1 MRVGIEAINFYGG
14 ATVLDIRSLFEAR
27 QLDLRRFDNLLL
39 RRKSVALPCED
50 PVSFAVNAA
59 RPLVEALTPAE
70 RARIELVVCGS
81 ESGVDFGKSLSTYVH
96 HYLGLGR
103 TCRLFE
109 VKQACYGGTAALQ
122 MAVGFIASQ
131 ASPGAKALVI
141 GTDIGRA
148 TIRGSYVEPSQG
160 AGAVAMLV
168 GADPAVLELD
178 FGANGYHGYEVMDT
192 CRPAADV
199 ETGDSDLSLIA
210 YLDCLEHSFAE
221 YARRVEGA
229 DFVDTFD
236 YLAFHTPF
244 PGMVKGAHRM
254 LLRKLKGAAPAAAE
268 DDFARRVVPS
278 LRYCQEVGNIYSA
291 TVYLALCGLLDG
303 ADLSVPRRLGLFSY
317 GSGCCGEFFSGVAGP
332 EARARL
338 GALRKA
344 EHLAQRVPLTL
355 PQYEQL
361 IDAGLEWVFGV
372 KDKEVDLT
380 PYRDLYDRALA
391 GRGLLVLRRIRGY
404 HREYEWS

>member
-1 MRVGIEAINFYGG
+1 MSVGIESINFYGG
-14 ATVLDIRSLFEAR
+14 RTVLDIRSLFEAR
-27 QLDLRRFDNLLL
+27 QLDMRRFDNLMLE
-39 RRKSVALPCED
+39 RKSVALPCED
-50 PVSFAVNAA
+50 AVSLAVNAA
-59 RPLVEALTPAE
+59 KPLIDALSPEE
-70 RARIELVVCGS
+70 RARIEMVVVGS
-81 ESGVDFGKSLSTYVH
+81 ESGVDFGKSMSTYVH

-122 MAVGFIASQ
+122 MAVGFVASQ

-168 GADPAVLELD
+168 SDNPEIFELD

-192 CRPAADV
+192 CRPAPDI

-210 YLDCLEHSFAE
+210 YLDCLEHAFAE
-221 YARRVEGA
+221 YARRVQGA
-229 DFVDTFD
+229 DFIDTFD

-254 LLRKLKGAAPAAAE
+254 LLRKLKGAAPAAA
-268 DDFARRVVPS
+268 DADFTRRVTPS
-278 LRYCQEVGNIYSA
+278 LRYCTEIGNIYSA
-291 TVYLALCGLLDG
+291 TVYLALCGLIDH
-303 ADLSVPRRLGLFSY
+303 ADLSQPRRIGLFSY

-332 EARARL
+332 QSQAKLR
-338 GALRKA
+338 ALRRA
-344 EHLAQRVPLTL
+344 ESLRDRHVLTL
-355 PQYEQL
+355 PEYEL
-361 IDAGLEWVFGV
+361 LLDAAMEWLFGI
-372 KDKEVDLT
+372 KDKEVDLSA
-380 PYRDLYDRALA
+380 YRSIYDRAMA
-391 GRGLLVLRRIRGY
+391 GRGLLVLKRISGY
-404 HREYEWS
+404 HREYVWS

>member
-1 MRVGIEAINFYGG
+1 MSVGIEAINFYGG
-14 ATVLDIRSLFEAR
+14 RTVLDIRALFHAR
-27 QLDLRRFDNLLL
+27 QLDLRRFDNLMLQ
-39 RRKSVALPCED
+39 RKSVALPCED
-50 PVSFAVNAA
+50 PVSCAVNAA
-59 RPLVEALTPAE
+59 KPLVDALSPE
-70 RARIELVVCGS
+70 QRAQIELVIVGS
-81 ESGVDFGKSLSTYVH
+81 ESGVDFGKSISTYVH

-122 MAVGFIASQ
+122 MATGFIASQ

-160 AGAVAMLV
+160 AGAVAMIV
-168 GADPAVLELD
+168 GDAPEILELD

-192 CRPAADV
+192 CRPAPDV

-210 YLDCLEHSFAE
+210 YLDCLEHAFAE
-221 YARRVEGA
+221 YARRVQGA

-254 LLRKLKGAAPAAAE
+254 LLRKLKGAAPAAA
-268 DDFARRVVPS
+268 DADFARRVAPS
-278 LRYCQEVGNIYSA
+278 LRYCTEIGNIYSA
-291 TVYLALCGLLDG
+291 TVYLALCGVIDG
-303 ADLSVPRRLGLFSY
+303 AELTQPRRVGLFSY
-317 GSGCCGEFFSGVAGP
+317 GSGCCGEFFSGVIGP
-332 EARARL
+332 AAQARL
-338 GALRKA
+338 RALRKPDSLRDRH
-344 EHLAQRVPLTL
+344 ELTL
-355 PQYEQL
+355 PEYEL
-361 IDAGLEWVFGV
+361 LLDAGLEWVFGI

-380 PYRDLYDRALA
+380 PYRAIYDRALA
-391 GRGLLVLRRIRGY
+391 GRGLLVLKRIAGY
-404 HREYEWS
+404 HREYDWS

>member
-1 MRVGIEAINFYGG
+1 MRVGIESINFYGG
-14 ATVLDIRSLFEAR
+14 RTVLDIRMLFEAR
-27 QLDLRRFDNLLL
+27 QLDLRRFDNLMLQ
-39 RRKSVALPCED
+39 RKSVALPCED
-50 PVSFAVNAA
+50 PITLAVNAA
-59 RPLVEALTPAE
+59 KPLVDALTPEE
-70 RARIELVVCGS
+70 RARIELLVVGT

-122 MAVGFIASQ
+122 MATGFVASQ
-131 ASPGAKALVI
+131 AAPGAKALVI

-160 AGAVAMLV
+160 AGSVAMLV
-168 GADPAVLELD
+168 GDNPETFELD

-192 CRPAADV
+192 CRPAADI

-210 YLDCLEHSFAE
+210 YLECLEHSFAE
-221 YARRVEGA
+221 YARRVDGA
-229 DFVDTFD
+229 DFVGTFD

-254 LLRKLKGAAPAAAE
+254 LLRKLKGAAPAVADA
-268 DDFARRVVPS
+268 DFARRVTPS
-278 LRYCQEVGNIYSA
+278 LRYCTEIGNIYSA
-291 TVYLALCGLLDG
+291 TVYLALCGLIDG
-303 ADLSVPRRLGLFSY
+303 ADLSQPRRIGVYSY

-332 EARARL
+332 QSQAKL

-344 EHLAQRVPLTL
+344 AALADRHVLTM
-355 PQYEQL
+355 PEYEL
-361 IDAGLEWVFGV
+361 LLDAGLEWIFGV

-380 PYRDLYDRALA
+380 AYRALYDRALA
-391 GRGLLVLRRIRGY
+391 GRGLLVLKRVKHY

>member
-1 MRVGIEAINFYGG
+1 MSVGIESINFYGG
-14 ATVLDIRSLFEAR
+14 RTVLDIRTLFQAR
-27 QLDLRRFDNLLL
+27 QLDMRRFDNLMLQ
-39 RRKSVALPCED
+39 RKSVALPCED
-50 PVSFAVNAA
+50 PVSCAVNAA
-59 RPLVEALTPAE
+59 KPLIDALTPEE
-70 RARIELVVCGS
+70 RSRIELVVVGT
-81 ESGVDFGKSLSTYVH
+81 ESGVDFGKSISTYVH

-109 VKQACYGGTAALQ
+109 VKQACYGGTAAFQ
-122 MAVGFIASQ
+122 MATGFVASQ

-160 AGAVAMLV
+160 AGAVAFIV
-168 GADPAVLELD
+168 GENPEILELD

-192 CRPAADV
+192 CRPAPDV

-210 YLDCLEHSFAE
+210 YLECLEHAFAE
-221 YARRVEGA
+221 YARRVQGA
-229 DFVDTFD
+229 DFIDTFD

-254 LLRKLKGAAPAAAE
+254 LLRKLKGAAPAVADA
-268 DDFARRVVPS
+268 DFTRRVTPS
-278 LRYCQEVGNIYSA
+278 LRYCTEIGNIYSA
-291 TVYLALCGLLDG
+291 TVYLALCGLIDG
-303 ADLSVPRRLGLFSY
+303 ADLSQPRRVGIYSY
-317 GSGCCGEFFSGVAGP
+317 GSGCCGEFFSGVIGSGAQ
-332 EARARL
+332 AKL

-344 EHLAQRVPLTL
+344 AALADRHPLTM
-355 PQYEQL
+355 PEYEL
-361 IDAGLEWVFGV
+361 LLDAGLEWIFGI

-380 PYRDLYDRALA
+380 AYRGIYDRALA
-391 GRGLLVLRRIRGY
+391 GRGLLVLKRISGY